1 MTQQTEF
8 FRDSLADGHVEYVRP
23 GLARRYDPATSHEAA
38 AKVSKRLSESQ
49 AMVLA
54 AFDGGVEMNGG
65 ECEKLPQFATWKPS
79 SVRHRISD
87 LAALTSGK
95 LVECGKRDGMTV
107 YKQNKE
113 VI

>member
-1 MTQQTEF
+1 MTTQTEF
-8 FRDSLADGHVEYVRP
+8 FRDSMAHGHFECT
-23 GLARRYDPATSHEAA
+23 LARRYDPETSHEAA

-87 LAALTSGK
+87 LATLGK
-95 LVECGKRDGMTV
+95 LTECGKRDGMTV

>member
-38 AKVSKRLSESQ
+38 EKVGRKLTELESLVIG
-49 AMVLA
+49 AYDDVGNMS
-54 AFDGGVEMNGG
+54 GK
-65 ECEKLPQFATWKPS
+65 ECERLDRFKDMAPS
-79 SVRHRISD
+79 TIRHRVTD
-87 LAALTSGK
+87 LHRKGRLQLTG
-95 LVECGKRDGMTV
+95 ERRDGCSV
-107 YKQNKE
+107 YEK